1 MPFASQFIM
10 VLACYLMSHCV
21 SWAIGIHTYM
31 CIFFYFF
38 LIFLYHICT
47 YTLHPVQSETSCMHM
62 QVPHVLG
69 KQFADRHG
77 LTPLGASACL
87 SSGATPLTRQALAV
101 HMGG

>member
-1 MPFASQFIM
+1 
-10 VLACYLMSHCV
+10 
-21 SWAIGIHTYM
+21 
-31 CIFFYFF
+31 
-38 LIFLYHICT
+38 
-47 YTLHPVQSETSCMHM
+47 MHM